1 MGDIAAAL
9 GNFIIRVLDSDV
21 VTEAIEWA
29 GVERVGYGVIIIIIA
44 VVLLIVFTRRKGRR

>member
-44 VVLLIVFTRRKGRR
+44 VVLLIVFARRRG